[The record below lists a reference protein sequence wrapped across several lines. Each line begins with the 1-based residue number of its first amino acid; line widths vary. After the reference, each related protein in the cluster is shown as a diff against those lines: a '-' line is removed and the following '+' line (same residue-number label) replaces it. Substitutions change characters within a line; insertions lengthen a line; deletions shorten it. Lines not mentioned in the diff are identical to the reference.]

1 YGVLDVRTV
10 IFKISS
16 FKLQNACLLVNLHQ
30 TLFDVIKRA
39 KATWNWNTSLKNA
52 IVLYLINLTG
62 IILKEIDEIMVRR
75 ADQKLYK
82 FMEGDFPRLYLNDM
96 LLLIVQNKLFNLE
109 GDVIV
114 DLAVALRMYTRRIA
128 IQKRVEDI
136 QLCVESY
143 QKKLN
148 ISNPQTR
155 DVYISFKEPY
165 TTHSE
170 PQGVIYKDK
179 LE

>member
-1 YGVLDVRTV
+1 
-10 IFKISS
+10 
-16 FKLQNACLLVNLHQ
+16 
-30 TLFDVIKRA
+30 
-39 KATWNWNTSLKNA
+39 
-52 IVLYLINLTG
+52 
-62 IILKEIDEIMVRR
+62 MVRR

-114 DLAVALRMYTRRIA
+114 DLGVALSMYTRRIV

-155 DVYISFKEPY
+155 GVDISFKEPY

-179 LE
+179 LERKRLMRTHELYKFSDCT